1 MNVSNML
8 KEEAMKFGL
17 CVGWANEWGSPTK
30 EQLVDMYIKGLDFC
44 ILHNYP
50 SNTFIKQHF
59 GEIAILKGVF
69 TDMEVNLLNPPTA
82 ILNGECSG
90 TIILTGFVSRD
101 IHVRHNSK
109 VKIII
114 RDAAKAFIRV
124 YDNAYTIVENES
136 QSRCF
141 VYKKGGTATI
151 SGNVLVRD

>member
-1 MNVSNML
+1 MNVSKVL

-17 CVGWANEWGSPTK
+17 CVGWTEQWGSPTK
-30 EQLVDMYIKGLDFC
+30 EQLVEMYIKGLDFC

-50 SNTFIKQHF
+50 SNEFIKEHF
-59 GEIAILKGVF
+59 GEIAIQKGVY
-69 TDMEVNLLNPPTA
+69 TDMKVDVLNPPTA

-90 TIILTGFVSRD
+90 TIVLTGFVSRD

-124 YDNAYTIVENES
+124 YDKAHVIVENES
-136 QSRCF
+136 ASRCF
-141 VYKKGGTATI
+141 VYKKGGRATI